1 MRRVSDEDRTARL
14 EVRLSPAE
22 KRLLQRAAMLGGED
36 VSALTRRAALIE
48 ARRVLARAGE
58 AEGKEGSAVARR
70 RGPGGRKGR
79 AR

>member
-14 EVRLSPAE
+14 ELRVSPTE

-48 ARRVLARAGE
+48 ARRVVARAGE
-58 AEGKEGSAVARR
+58 AKEAGEGART
-70 RGPGGRKGR
+70 RGAGRRKGR
-79 AR
+79 GAR